1 MFAADFVAL
10 INSLHLNN
18 LDLLTVGISVA
29 AISILGFVIYLNNRN
44 SLTNKTFAALA
55 ASSMIWSVINY
66 LSYQTNSYVDLSLWL
81 LRLVLF
87 FATWFAFFLFRMTLV
102 FPAKEFVFSKKYK
115 YFLLPLVALTSVFT
129 LTPYVFS
136 KIAEVS
142 GPGGVSKTEV
152 MPGIILFG
160 AVVFFLVF
168 GSFYILIR
176 KTVAAKPE
184 DKPKFRLMLIGTV
197 ITFTLIIVFNF
208 IFPAGFLEVKYI
220 PLGGLFLIPFIAFTA
235 YAIFKHRLFNV
246 KNIITALFTFFLCL
260 VTLVEVVF
268 APDLSQMLLRVAV
281 FLVALMIS
289 VMLVRN
295 TFELEAANEKKSEF
309 MSFASHE
316 LRSPITA
323 IKSYATLLLEGGMG
337 KINPDVKDGVQ
348 KILVSANS
356 VIALIAQYL
365 NKAKMELGQF
375 TYFIVPFDIAKT
387 VRDAVDNVQVN
398 AEQKGIFVTAKLKED
413 EVHNVKAD
421 ESKVREVIGNV
432 LDNAIK
438 FTKHGGVLV
447 TVAENKE
454 NVTVKV
460 ADTGSGITA
469 EMMPLLFKKFSKEDG
484 QKNIMGS
491 GLGLFLSNS
500 FIEAMKGRIWAE
512 SEGEGRGAQFYIE
525 LPKA

>member
-1 MFAADFVAL
+1 MFTAGFVEL
-10 INSLHLNN
+10 VKSLHFKN

-29 AISILGFVIYLNNRN
+29 AISILGFVILLNNRN
-44 SLTNKTFAALA
+44 SITNKTFAALA
-55 ASSMIWSVINY
+55 ASSMIWSVVNY
-66 LSYQTNSYVDLSLWL
+66 LSYQTNGYVTLSLWL

-87 FATWFAFFLFRMTLV
+87 SAVWFAYCLFKLTFV
-102 FPAKEFVFSKKYK
+102 FPANEFVFTKRYK
-115 YFLLPLVALTSVFT
+115 YYLVPLVALVSVFT
-129 LTPYVFS
+129 LTPYVFP
-136 KIAEVS
+136 KIADIAVAGS
-142 GPGGVSKTEV
+142 VSKTEV
-152 MPGIILFG
+152 LPGIILFG
-160 AVVFFLVF
+160 AAVFFLIF
-168 GSFYILIR
+168 GSFYNLIK
-176 KTVAAKPE
+176 KTLAAKPAE
-184 DKPKFRLMLIGTV
+184 KPKFRLMLAGTV
-197 ITFTLIIVFNF
+197 ITFSLIIVFNF
-208 IFPAGFLEVKYI
+208 IYPAVFLDVEYI
-220 PLGGLFLIPFIAFTA
+220 PLGGLFLVPFIGFTG

-246 KNIITALFTFFLCL
+246 KNIITAVFTFFLCL

-268 APDLSQMLLRVAV
+268 APDLPQMLLRVAV

-289 VMLVRN
+289 IMLVRN

-348 KILVSANS
+348 KILVSTNS

-375 TYFIVPFDIAKT
+375 TYFIMPFDIAKT
-387 VRDAVDNVQVN
+387 VRAAVDNVQVN

-421 ESKVREVIGNV
+421 ENKVREAIGNI
-432 LDNAIK
+432 LDNSIK
-438 FTKHGGVLV
+438 FTKLGGVLV
-447 TVAENKE
+447 TVTEDKE
-454 NVTVKV
+454 HVLIKV
-460 ADTGSGITA
+460 ADTGAGITA
-469 EMMPLLFKKFSKEDG
+469 DMMPLLFKKFSKDDA

-491 GLGLFLSNS
+491 GLGLFLSRT
-500 FIEAMKGRIWAE
+500 FIDAMKGRIWAE